1 MTTTCRSVAAAR
13 AWRAL
18 HGESLDANRIVLV
31 RESRDS
37 TVFRLSSRCGSIIAK
52 RCPSATGKVERTIY
66 EHFLSRLAVPTLHYY
81 GALQEPDCRF
91 CWLFVEDAEGHSYEA
106 HRDDHS
112 AAAARWLAELHRA
125 VGSSHGPEALP
136 ERRPNHYRQLL
147 KSAVETLGDLRPEPG
162 STQSDRR
169 VELDTVI
176 AHCKGLSEAWPV
188 LEQACEGSRD
198 TLVHGDIVS
207 HNARLR
213 GTPDGLLFLPFDWEK
228 AGWGSPAEDLSSVD
242 LDAYCDAV
250 AVHRQVSKATVR
262 RLAGA
267 GKVFR
272 CLVYLEWL
280 GPDLAAGSA
289 EAFEQLVLCRSW
301 LDAIIP
307 EQPWIK

>member
-106 HRDDHS
+106 HRDDHR

-176 AHCKGLSEAWPV
+176 AHCKGLSEAWPE

-207 HNARLR
+207 HNARLPTVSCFCPSTGKKPVGEVPR
-213 GTPDGLLFLPFDWEK
+213 KICPVSISMLTVVL
-228 AGWGSPAEDLSSVD
+228 SP
-242 LDAYCDAV
+242 CIG
-250 AVHRQVSKATVR
+250 R
-262 RLAGA
+262 
-267 GKVFR
+267 
-272 CLVYLEWL
+272 
-280 GPDLAAGSA
+280 
-289 EAFEQLVLCRSW
+289 
-301 LDAIIP
+301 
-307 EQPWIK
+307 